1 MPTGF
6 PMFNV
11 VVVVLLSFLNKRHSY
26 AIVSLFM
33 ISFSF
38 DLQSVT
44 KIIETYYTF
53 IKNSA
58 KRH

>member
-33 ISFSF
+33 ISF
-38 DLQSVT
+38 
-44 KIIETYYTF
+44 F
-53 IKNSA
+53 IVIRSTISDKNN
-58 KRH
+58 